1 MIKTISIAFAFLL
14 LCPAA
19 HAGDWPQVGDKFRRT
34 DGTVMTV
41 AKIKTRDDV
50 DQSRVC
56 LRQAPAGACV
66 WSKVGDLKGDW
77 VTYGGEPQ
85 LTR

>member
-41 AKIKTRDDV
+41 AKIKTAMM
-50 DQSRVC
+50 SIKAEC
-56 LRQAPAGACV
+56 ACV
-66 WSKVGDLKGDW
+66 KHPPGHASGQRVGDLKGDW